1 MEAIKK
7 KSSDNF
13 MKLEISARLE
23 NEAFIRSTV
32 AAFCVAIDPTLEEIS
47 DIKTAVSEAVSNAII
62 HGYRDYPGNIFIEAR
77 TSGKELHIS
86 IRDEGVGIEDIDK
99 ARTPFYTTLAD
110 EERSG
115 MGFTVMETFMNQVT
129 VTSSGK
135 GVTVNMV
142 KVIK

>member
-1 MEAIKK
+1 METKNIK
-7 KSSDNF
+7 SADNF
-13 MKLEISARLE
+13 MKLEIAARLE

-62 HGYRDYPGNIFIEAR
+62 HGYRNYPGNIFIEAR
-77 TSGKELHIS
+77 TVGKELHIS